1 MTPMSNPTKPGGRGP
16 RKIFPTPEDAEAAFY
31 DAFERCNLAAMMAV
45 WSSEDHAVCIH
56 PGGARLAGFE
66 AIRASW
72 TEIFAGGPGF
82 KMKVSEVRA
91 ITSQTLAIRMVY
103 ETLVPE
109 GGEASATP
117 TPILATN
124 IFALT
129 PNGWR
134 MVLHHASP
142 APAGTTAEEQGTG
155 RVLH

>member
-1 MTPMSNPTKPGGRGP
+1 MSNADKPDKPDKPARAG
-16 RKIFPTPEDAEAAFY
+16 RKIFPTPEEAEAAFY
-31 DAFERCNLAAMMAV
+31 DAFERCNLPAMMAV

-56 PGGARLAGFE
+56 PGGPRLAGFE

-72 TEIFAGGPGF
+72 TDIFSNGPGF
-82 KMKVSEVRA
+82 KMRVSEVRT
-91 ITSQTLAIRMVY
+91 ISSQTLSIRMVY
-103 ETLVPE
+103 ETLVPDN
-109 GGEASATP
+109 GDPPS

-142 APAGTTAEEQGTG
+142 APDGTTAEEQGTG